1 LAPVSSGRLV
11 LLLALAVFIN
21 YVDRGN
27 LATAAPLMGAEFK
40 LSYTQLGMLGSAF
53 FWSYVPLQ
61 VPFGWFADR
70 YGAERVL
77 GLGLAIWALA
87 TVLTGFASGFA
98 SLLALRLLLG
108 VGESAAFP
116 CVSELLARDV
126 PIARLGAA
134 NGTVAFGYLAGP
146 AVGTYLGAYVAG
158 HFGWRWL
165 FISFGLI
172 SSLWLWPWRRVIRGE
187 ARRPPVAEAAAGAD
201 FAQLLRTRALWGAGL
216 GHFASNYTWYFVLFW
231 LPTYLVHERGF
242 SMQLMGEVAGAA
254 FLVTA
259 VSAFAMGSFSD
270 RHIARGGSATV
281 IYKVPLAAH
290 QLGAMVAMVALAFGS
305 LPLALAG
312 LFLYQVLVGAASP
325 AVYATAQIM
334 AGPATAGRWVGIQNA
349 LGNVAGI
356 AAPAITGILVDQN
369 HNFTAALLVVALV
382 NVLGLVGWLGIVP
395 RIAPLSWQRM
405 PARG

>member
-1 LAPVSSGRLV
+1 M

-27 LATAAPLMGAEFK
+27 LATAAPLISAELQ
-40 LSYTQLGMLGSAF
+40 LSNTQLGLLGSAF
-53 FWSYVPLQ
+53 FFSYVPLQ

-126 PIARLGAA
+126 PIGRLGAA
-134 NGTVAFGYLAGP
+134 NGVVAFGYLAGP
-146 AVGTYLGAYVAG
+146 AVGTYLGAYVAD

-165 FISFGLI
+165 FISFGLV
-172 SSLWLWPWRRVIRGE
+172 SCLWLLPWRRVIAGE
-187 ARRPPVAEAAAGAD
+187 ASRPPNAAAEQAAGIG
-201 FAQLLRTRALWGAGL
+201 FARLLRTRALWGAGL
-216 GHFASNYTWYFVLFW
+216 GHFASNYTFYFVLFW
-231 LPTYLVHERGF
+231 LPTYLVRERGF
-242 SMQLMGEVAGAA
+242 SMTLMGKVAGGA

-259 VSAFAMGSFSD
+259 VSAFTMGWLSD

-290 QLGAMVAMVALAFGS
+290 QLGAMIAMLALAFGS
-305 LPLALAG
+305 LPVALAG
-312 LFLYQVLVGAASP
+312 LFLYQLLVGAASP

-334 AGPATAGRWVGIQNA
+334 AGPATTGRWVGIQNA

-356 AAPAITGILVDQN
+356 VAPAITGILVDQH
-369 HNFTAALLVVALV
+369 HNFTAALLVVAGV
-382 NVLGLVGWLGIVP
+382 NVLGLVGWLGLVP
-395 RIAPLSWQRM
+395 RIAPLAWQEAPTRT
-405 PARG
+405 